1 MKVPTSLAVISG
13 ISYWLFGFAFAFGD
27 GGTANKFIGLNYFAS
42 SGLAKSQYSMFFF
55 QFTFAATAS
64 TIVSGAVAE
73 RCEFVAYFA
82 YSVLITGR
90 PIYRS
95 SLYNISTDMKNG
107 HNTVYT
113 TCNGKN
119 EVKENAKNALIVFL
133 SKRVE
138 TPLTH

>member
-1 MKVPTSLAVISG
+1 
-13 ISYWLFGFAFAFGD
+13 
-27 GGTANKFIGLNYFAS
+27 
-42 SGLAKSQYSMFFF
+42 MFFF

-107 HNTVYT
+107 HNTVYIT
-113 TCNGKN
+113 RNRKN
-119 EVKENAKNALIVFL
+119 EVKENAKYLR
-133 SKRVE
+133 K
-138 TPLTH
+138 